1 MMEPQNQDIIDYAK
15 EKYPEILRYSS
26 TLGHMVD
33 RNFDR
38 RAICIESMVHE
49 RLQSDNFFKWA
60 TAVGWSYVPSYS
72 RWVQKYDSDFHN
84 LKTSDELRS
93 IYKSKNK

>member
-1 MMEPQNQDIIDYAK
+1 MDVQNQDIIDYAR
-15 EKYPEILRYSS
+15 EKYPEILKYSL

-38 RAICIESMVHE
+38 RTICIESMVHE

-60 TAVGWSYVPSYS
+60 TSVGWLYVPPYS
-72 RWVQKYDSDFHN
+72 KWVQKYDSEFSN
-84 LKTSDELRS
+84 LKTSDELRV
-93 IYKSKNK
+93 IYNNENKK